1 MNDHHAGNAMTPTQ
15 IAIQDIIQ
23 IRVMLGN
30 EEQVPTTATTD
41 ILVKLDSVILDF
53 VNGLNSHKGN

>member
-1 MNDHHAGNAMTPTQ
+1 MSTS
-15 IAIQDIIQ
+15 IAIQDLVQ

-41 ILVKLDSVILDF
+41 ILTKLDSVIFDF
-53 VNGLNSHKGN
+53 VSGLNSHKGN